1 MTLEEFMKGSGR
13 MTFDLELD
21 LRGLKMGTY
30 IKGSFFMA
38 RHMEMGNTHGQTGK
52 CLMGSG

>member
-1 MTLEEFMKGSGR
+1 MTLEEFMKGSGK

-21 LRGLKMGTY
+21 LRGLKMGTF
-30 IKGSFFMA
+30 IKGSFFME
-38 RHMEMGNTHGQTGK
+38 RHMEMGNTHGLMGK

>member
-21 LRGLKMGTY
+21 LRGLRMGTF
-30 IKGSFFMA
+30 I
-38 RHMEMGNTHGQTGK
+38 
-52 CLMGSG
+52 